1 MLDYDI
7 LHFSWDNHKFL
18 VSFNRVYDMNIPKHY
33 WNITNFRATLGHKI
47 NHSFKDS
54 KAKFGIAFHP
64 RFGKVVTI
72 IATKN
77 ITKHEEI
84 LIDYGYARVN
94 NAPVPEWYSGLYLKE
109 FGENW
114 YRSGNR
120 KSTMDHLAKC
130 LKKSK

>member
-84 LIDYGYARVN
+84 LIDYIPSIADKIRRK
-94 NAPVPEWYSGLYLKE
+94 AILKYSWGITE
-109 FGENW
+109 
-114 YRSGNR
+114 
-120 KSTMDHLAKC
+120 
-130 LKKSK
+130 